1 MNNYSF
7 QDLTQLLSLN
17 NIKDAS
23 ELHRFIDEFDAMN
36 DTIISSHINSYIKE
50 KDITSKTYN
59 RQILYSSDK
68 YNVILIFWNPQS
80 ESPIHCHPKKGCLMK
95 VLKGILTVD
104 IYDDSDYSTI
114 QHLSTTIY
122 REHLVTHIRGEHGIH
137 KITND
142 SDELS
147 ITLHIYINNKA

>member
-7 QDLTQLLSLN
+7 QELIKLLSID

-23 ELHRFIDEFDAMN
+23 ELHNFIDNFDAMN
-36 DTIISSHINSYIKE
+36 DTIISSHIDSYIKE
-50 KDITSKTYN
+50 ADMTDKTYH

-68 YNVILIFWNPQS
+68 YNVILIFWNPLS

-95 VLKGILTVD
+95 VLKGSLTVD
-104 IYDDSDYSTI
+104 IYDDSDFSTI
-114 QHLSTTIY
+114 QHKTTTVY
-122 REHLVTHIRGEHGIH
+122 REHLVTYINGKHGIH

-142 SDELS
+142 SDELA
-147 ITLHIYINNKA
+147 ITLHIYINSKA